1 MSGEKETSSATAL
14 VSIRS
19 STGHCCQARALI
31 DQGSEISLI
40 TERLA
45 QRLHLP
51 RIRSNI
57 SLIGVG
63 GKKCNTSRGIVHFQL
78 KPHFESSFECTVPAH
93 VLPRLTTSLP
103 SASSKQESLLHF
115 KDLMVADPEWFQS
128 RQIDLL
134 LGAEVYCQ
142 ILQEGIIKGPIG
154 SPMAQ
159 LTELGWII
167 SGPTHPRVSTDTSSS
182 FHISID
188 DNLYRLIHK
197 FWEIDEVPST
207 NTILSADDQA
217 CEDHFVST
225 HSRHKDGRYVVR
237 LPFKR
242 SMTHLGNSRQRA
254 AQIML
259 RLSRKLSVDSSYS
272 KLYTEFLTEYEELN
286 HMRLISPHLPEPQHV
301 YYLPHHGVQR
311 EQSLTTKLRVVFNG
325 SSPSSSGFS
334 LNDLLHT
341 GAKLQIDLFDV
352 LLWFRKFRYVFS
364 SDMEKMYRQI
374 EVHPHDWDFQRILW
388 CDQSLNLRAYQLT
401 TVTYGLACAPFLA
414 LRTIQQLLLDEG
426 SKYPLAAS
434 SLQKGRY
441 VDDLFGG
448 ADSIEQ
454 AQEVV
459 SQLAQLCMAGGFK
472 LKKWSSNQA
481 EILSS
486 IPKEEQISCL
496 TVGFDNEAIIQTLG
510 LQWLPSS
517 DLFQFT
523 FNYDIN
529 FDVTKRKVLSAIAK
543 LFDPLGFLSPII
555 VTAKI
560 FIQELW
566 SIKISWDDPLPSHLV
581 DQWHKFL
588 DALREIPTI
597 TIPRWIGISSQSVV
611 EVHGFSDASQ
621 KAMAAVVYLR
631 VIDSTGVTS
640 VYFGASK
647 TKVAPLK
654 RMTIPKLELSGAV
667 LLTKLVS
674 HILSVIQLA
683 NVPVILWT
691 DSAITHVWLNNHPSK
706 WKEFVRNRVSFI
718 QETLPQA
725 EWKFVPGH
733 HNPSDIATRGV
744 TPSQLSNHTEWWH
757 GPPWLSQD
765 KSSWPQPVTPQC
777 PADNFE
783 EQPSIVHVVTA
794 NPKTEWSLISR
805 YSSLNK
811 LYRITA
817 LCQRAVSR
825 FRRVPL
831 TSLPTSLTTVE
842 LNKAKL
848 FWVQVTQQL
857 FFPEEI
863 NYLTKGL
870 PISRSSPLIRLT
882 PFLDASGLLRVGGR
896 LQNSL
901 LSEDEKHPLILPR
914 KSTLTMLII
923 ADVHQ
928 RALHGGTQVTL
939 ATIRTE
945 YWIVVIVAPLSKEQI
960 QNYNGFF
967 RKLKKSSKLA
977 NLLANNGT
985 QWHFNPPSAPHF
997 GGKWEAG
1004 VKSMKHHLIRVV
1016 GTATFTYEEM
1026 STLLAQIEAVM
1037 NSRPLCP
1044 LSEDPD
1050 DLSVLTPGH
1059 FLMGCAPLTV
1069 PEPSLELVKTS
1080 RLSRWQL
1087 IQKTFESFWTRWSQE
1102 CLQRYYSCY
1111 KWNRVMPS
1119 LQVGTIVLVIDE
1131 RYPPAKWPLGRI
1143 LATHPGQDGHT
1154 RVVTVK
1160 TQTSVLK
1167 RPVVKLCP
1175 LPVMHDSPQIVH

>member
-1 MSGEKETSSATAL
+1 MRVSHVEGHIEQQLALSSLIGHAYESLIKCGVENVNSQRVNLRLSALKENWDKFRINHEAITLSIKQLEEEDETFETLGRPVNSWDDVLIFTVTQRLDPESVKVWEQTIGSSKELPTWNQFLEFLITRLVTLQNYEKSRTGKPFQSIQNSQRLHFQGKVQDSDSKVCPFCEEAHWPYNCPLYKNKPLSQRFALVKRHRLCYNCFGPHRAVQCRMSVHCKKCAGKHHVSLHRGNFEGSKATAKSSTPSETNKPENLHAEGSTACQEKKKPFQVFHSLELNKLNQHTVLLATAL

-51 RIRSNI
+51 QIRSNI

-103 SASSKQESLLHF
+103 SASSKQESLLHL

-154 SPMAQ
+154 SPKAQ

-167 SGPTHPRVSTDTSSS
+167 SGPTYPRVSTNTSSS

-207 NTILSADDQA
+207 NTILFADDQA
-217 CEDHFVST
+217 CEDHFVLT

-254 AQIML
+254 VQIML
-259 RLSRKLSVDSSYS
+259 RLSRKLSLDSSYS

-286 HMRLISPHLPEPQHV
+286 HMRLIPPHLPEPQHV
-301 YYLPHHGVQR
+301 YYLPHHGVKR

-352 LLWFRKFRYVFS
+352 LLWFRQFRYVFS

-459 SQLAQLCMAGGFK
+459 SQLTQLCMAGGFK
-472 LKKWSSNQA
+472 LKKWSSNQS
-481 EILSS
+481 EILAS

-529 FDVTKRKVLSAIAK
+529 
-543 LFDPLGFLSPII
+543 P
-555 VTAKI
+555 
-560 FIQELW
+560 
-566 SIKISWDDPLPSHLV
+566 
-581 DQWHKFL
+581 
-588 DALREIPTI
+588 
-597 TIPRWIGISSQSVV
+597 
-611 EVHGFSDASQ
+611 
-621 KAMAAVVYLR
+621 
-631 VIDSTGVTS
+631 
-640 VYFGASK
+640 
-647 TKVAPLK
+647 
-654 RMTIPKLELSGAV
+654 
-667 LLTKLVS
+667 
-674 HILSVIQLA
+674 
-683 NVPVILWT
+683 
-691 DSAITHVWLNNHPSK
+691 
-706 WKEFVRNRVSFI
+706 
-718 QETLPQA
+718 
-725 EWKFVPGH
+725 
-733 HNPSDIATRGV
+733 
-744 TPSQLSNHTEWWH
+744 
-757 GPPWLSQD
+757 
-765 KSSWPQPVTPQC
+765 
-777 PADNFE
+777 
-783 EQPSIVHVVTA
+783 
-794 NPKTEWSLISR
+794 
-805 YSSLNK
+805 
-811 LYRITA
+811 
-817 LCQRAVSR
+817 
-825 FRRVPL
+825 
-831 TSLPTSLTTVE
+831 
-842 LNKAKL
+842 
-848 FWVQVTQQL
+848 
-857 FFPEEI
+857 
-863 NYLTKGL
+863 
-870 PISRSSPLIRLT
+870 
-882 PFLDASGLLRVGGR
+882 
-896 LQNSL
+896 
-901 LSEDEKHPLILPR
+901 
-914 KSTLTMLII
+914 
-923 ADVHQ
+923 
-928 RALHGGTQVTL
+928 
-939 ATIRTE
+939 
-945 YWIVVIVAPLSKEQI
+945 
-960 QNYNGFF
+960 
-967 RKLKKSSKLA
+967 
-977 NLLANNGT
+977 
-985 QWHFNPPSAPHF
+985 
-997 GGKWEAG
+997 
-1004 VKSMKHHLIRVV
+1004 
-1016 GTATFTYEEM
+1016 
-1026 STLLAQIEAVM
+1026 
-1037 NSRPLCP
+1037 
-1044 LSEDPD
+1044 
-1050 DLSVLTPGH
+1050 
-1059 FLMGCAPLTV
+1059 
-1069 PEPSLELVKTS
+1069 
-1080 RLSRWQL
+1080 
-1087 IQKTFESFWTRWSQE
+1087 
-1102 CLQRYYSCY
+1102 
-1111 KWNRVMPS
+1111 
-1119 LQVGTIVLVIDE
+1119 
-1131 RYPPAKWPLGRI
+1131 
-1143 LATHPGQDGHT
+1143 
-1154 RVVTVK
+1154 
-1160 TQTSVLK
+1160 
-1167 RPVVKLCP
+1167 
-1175 LPVMHDSPQIVH
+1175 